1 MSHPDDVLP
10 GVVGVAVDLVVQHP
24 GVDNIGEE
32 IKTEDNLV
40 DNIPDLGLTTCWEV
54 STVVKKEIT
63 DY

>member
-10 GVVGVAVDLVVQHP
+10 GVAGVAVVLVVQHP

-40 DNIPDLGLTTCWEV
+40 DNIPNLVLTTCREV
-54 STVVKKEIT
+54 SAVVKEEIT
-63 DY
+63 VY